1 MWLHKTIICPICS
14 INNNNNNNAAVP
26 TCHNREQHNT
36 NLWQVSLP
44 QQRLHH
50 HSPTIWTS
58 IMSTDS
64 NWMDADAFEGFFGQG
79 TLGTGHRQSDR
90 HPQRMNSTQHAETF
104 NGAGQ
109 YTKRKGGTS
118 QDASQKADQ
127 QWQGRATGGSYIQS
141 CQTFKCQIFKK
152 SDKLSG
158 LVIQAEL
165 NNSNSI

>member
-1 MWLHKTIICPICS
+1 MPQSQRVTIESSTIQICGKCLCRSSACIT
-14 INNNNNNNAAVP
+14 I
-26 TCHNREQHNT
+26 HQLFEHQ
-36 NLWQVSLP
+36 LWAQTRIEWMLM
-44 QQRLHH
+44 RLR
-50 HSPTIWTS
+50 
-58 IMSTDS
+58 
-64 NWMDADAFEGFFGQG
+64 GFFGQG
-79 TLGTGHRQSDR
+79 ILGTGHRQSDR

-127 QWQGRATGGSYIQS
+127 QWQGRPTGGSYIQS

-165 NNSNSI
+165 NDSNSI